1 MIVLKKN
8 LLLVSVLCVASAFA
22 QMKLDV
28 FKKINGVIDENRP
41 LGYLMSSDMI
51 KELPIPKD
59 RIEHESYVDVQEKV
73 RDKNGKIQTVT
84 QKQRVVTYEEVEPKA
99 PPRYVPVNC
108 KFGDVW
114 VKRSE
119 LDRFMQE
126 YTDLSGEYVSET
138 GRVILKSSPSN
149 ASRFNIIV
157 QNGKDNN
164 IAEIEMGN
172 LEKKNI
178 NGHARFIYKEDGCSV
193 GVDVFNRVVRVAQHG
208 CESYNSGEYTLAGN
222 YPTFRGNNRIV
233 ETFNFDTYNFTY
245 PKYLWCASGYDTC
258 EPLKDEHGVVNITWS
273 KDGRGTIERKAGNT
287 VHTYRAMERVIPHKR
302 DYFMGEKPIALKT
315 KRTDMSGEWMNW
327 YFYPRAGRFKMMRSG
342 MRYDAAYME
351 IYEPVKEDD

>member
-1 MIVLKKN
+1 MKKI
-8 LLLVSVLCVASAFA
+8 LLVVLAFLTASAFA

-28 FKKINGVIDENRP
+28 FKKINGEIDENRP
-41 LGYLMSSDMI
+41 LGYLTSSDAI

-59 RIEHESYVDVQEKV
+59 RIEHESFVDVQEKV
-73 RDKNGKIQTVT
+73 RGPKGKMKTVT
-84 QKQRVVTYEEVEPKA
+84 KKQRVVTYEEVEPKA

-108 KFGDVW
+108 KFGEVW

-119 LDRFMQE
+119 LDRFKQE
-126 YTDLSGEYVSET
+126 YADLSGEYVSET
-138 GRVILKSSPSN
+138 GRVVLKSSPSN

-157 QNGKDNN
+157 QNGTGDDV
-164 IAEIEMGN
+164 AEIEMGN

-178 NGHARFIYKEDGCSV
+178 NGHARFVYQEEGCAV
-193 GVDVFNRVVRVAQHG
+193 GVDVFNRVVRVAQRG
-208 CESYNSGEYTLAGN
+208 CEDYNAGSYTLAGN
-222 YPTFRGNNRIV
+222 YPTFKGNNRIV
-233 ETFNFDTYNFTY
+233 ETFNLDSYTFSY

-258 EPLKDEHGVVNITWS
+258 EPLTDEHGRVSITWS
-273 KDGRGTIERKAGNT
+273 KDGHGTVERKAGNT

-302 DYFMGEKPIALKT
+302 DYYMGEKPLAIKT

-342 MRYDAAYME
+342 QRHDAAYME

>member
-1 MIVLKKN
+1 MKKI
-8 LLLVSVLCVASAFA
+8 LLVVLVILTASAFA
-22 QMKLDV
+22 QMKLNV
-28 FKKINGVIDENRP
+28 YKKIDGNIDENRP
-41 LGYLMSSDMI
+41 LGYLMSSDAI

-59 RIEHESYVDVQEKV
+59 RIEHESFVDVQEKV
-73 RDKNGKIQTVT
+73 RGKNGKYKTVT
-84 QKQRVVTYEEVEPKA
+84 KKQRVVTYEEVEPKA

-126 YTDLSGEYVSET
+126 YADLSGEYVSET
-138 GRVILKSSPSN
+138 GRVVLKSSPSN

-157 QNGKDNN
+157 QNGKDDNV
-164 IAEIEMGN
+164 AEIEMGN

-178 NGHARFIYKEDGCSV
+178 NGHARFVYQEEGCAV
-193 GVDVFNRVVRVAQHG
+193 GVDVFNRVVRVAQRG
-208 CESYNSGEYTLAGN
+208 CEDYNVGEYTLAGN
-222 YPTFRGNNRIV
+222 YPTFKGNNRIV
-233 ETFNFDTYNFTY
+233 ETFNLDSYSFSY
-245 PKYLWCASGYDTC
+245 PKYLWCASGFDTC
-258 EPLKDEHGVVNITWS
+258 EPLKDEHGIVNITWS
-273 KDGRGTIERKAGNT
+273 KDGHGTIERKAGNT

-302 DYFMGEKPIALKT
+302 DFYNGEKPIAIKT

-342 MRYDAAYME
+342 QRHDAAYME

>member
-1 MIVLKKN
+1 MKKIVL
-8 LLLVSVLCVASAFA
+8 VVLALFSASSFA

-28 FKKINGVIDENRP
+28 YKKINGEIDENRP
-41 LGYLMSSDMI
+41 LGYLMSSDAL

-59 RIEHESYVDVQEKV
+59 RIPHETYVDVQEQV
-73 RDKNGKIQTVT
+73 RVGKNKFKTVT
-84 QKQRVVTYEEVEPKA
+84 KKQKITTYEEVEPKA

-119 LDRFMQE
+119 LERFMLE

-138 GRVILKSSPSN
+138 GRVVLKSSPSN

-157 QNGKDNN
+157 QNGKNDDV
-164 IAEIEMGN
+164 AEIEMGN

-178 NGHARFIYKEDGCSV
+178 NGHARFVYKEDGCAV
-193 GVDVFNRVVRVAQHG
+193 GVDVYNRVVRVAQRG
-208 CESYNSGEYTLAGN
+208 CEDYNAGEYTLAGN
-222 YPTFRGNNRIV
+222 YPTFKGNNRIV
-233 ETFNFDTYNFTY
+233 ETFNLDSYSFSY

-258 EPLKDEHGVVNITWS
+258 EPLKDEHGTVNITWS
-273 KDGRGTIERKAGNT
+273 KDGHGTIERRAGNS

-302 DYFMGEKPIALKT
+302 DYYMGEKPIALKT

-342 MRYDAAYME
+342 QRFDAAYME